1 MTNASAAVETQDR
14 VTVLVVNDRR
24 EILEALERFLNRFE
38 NVRVV
43 GLAQGTEE
51 AIDLAVLSRPRVV
64 LCDFIR
70 ENSRTLERVRLLR
83 IELPQSCIIVMS
95 YDDDDSGR
103 EAALQAGAS
112 LFISKFK
119 LGDEFIPV
127 LERCLPLN

>member
-1 MTNASAAVETQDR
+1 M
-14 VTVLVVNDRR
+14 
-24 EILEALERFLNRFE
+24 
-38 NVRVV
+38 RVV

-119 LGDEFIPV
+119 LGDELIPV

>member
-51 AIDLAVLSRPRVV
+51 AIDLAVLSRPPKPKELEKSLAHVKTAKPEEAFARHAD
-64 LCDFIR
+64 LLWALL
-70 ENSRTLERVRLLR
+70 NSLEFRT
-83 IELPQSCIIVMS
+83 
-95 YDDDDSGR
+95 
-103 EAALQAGAS
+103 
-112 LFISKFK
+112 
-119 LGDEFIPV
+119 
-127 LERCLPLN
+127 NH